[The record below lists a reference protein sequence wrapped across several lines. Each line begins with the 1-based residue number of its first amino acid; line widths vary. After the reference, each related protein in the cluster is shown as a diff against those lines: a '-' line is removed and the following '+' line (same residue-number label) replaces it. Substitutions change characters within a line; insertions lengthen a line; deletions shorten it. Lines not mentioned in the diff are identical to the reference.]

1 MKTIMKFTAIVAF
14 MLTTTVG
21 MAKEPKLNLIVNNE
35 TRSLVFVLETQS
47 EETKIKFLD
56 NQNNILYSENVSDE
70 VYSKRFDL
78 KKLENGIYFFT
89 MENALKSITYTLSVE
104 DEVSSVIESNEVLKP
119 FFRKSAHMIYL
130 NLLNLQKDEVE
141 IKVYDGNLGLVF
153 EQDLT
158 SETIIEKAFNFKS
171 AKADDYTVVVKNS
184 NGTYYENIV
193 VN

>member
-56 NQNNILYSENVSDE
+56 DQNNILYSENVSDE

-104 DEVSSVIESNEVLKP
+104 DEVSSIIESNEVLKP
-119 FFRKSAHMIYL
+119 FFRKCDHMIYL

-171 AKADDYTVVVKNS
+171 ASADDYTIVVKNS

>member
-56 NQNNILYSENVSDE
+56 DQNNILYSENVSDE

-89 MENALKSITYTLSVE
+89 MENALKSITYTLRVE
-104 DEVSSVIESNEVLKP
+104 DEVSSIIESNEVLKP
-119 FFRKSAHMIYL
+119 FFRKSDHMIYL

-141 IKVYDGNLGLVF
+141 IKIYDGNLGLVF

-171 AKADDYTVVVKNS
+171 AKADDYTIVVKNS

>member
-89 MENALKSITYTLSVE
+89 MENALKSITYTLRVE
-104 DEVSSVIESNEVLKP
+104 DEVSSIIESNEVLKP

>member
-56 NQNNILYSENVSDE
+56 DQNNILYSENVSDE

-104 DEVSSVIESNEVLKP
+104 DEVSSIIESNEVLKP
-119 FFRKSAHMIYL
+119 FFRKSDHMIYL

-171 AKADDYTVVVKNS
+171 ASADDYTIVVKNS

>member
-14 MLTTTVG
+14 MLTTAVG

-56 NQNNILYSENVSDE
+56 DQNNLLYSENISDE

-78 KKLENGIYFFT
+78 KKLENGNYFFT
-89 MENALKSITYTLSVE
+89 MENALKSITYSISVE
-104 DEVSSVIESNEVLKP
+104 DEVSSIIESIEVLKP
-119 FFRKSAHMIYL
+119 FFRKSDHMIYL
-130 NLLNLQKDEVE
+130 NLLNLKKDEVE

-153 EQDLT
+153 EQELT
-158 SETIIEKAFNFKS
+158 NETIIEKAFNFKS